1 MCDGLQTKKN
11 ILDYL
16 WKKREKTEAEKIEHM
31 KTSINTSL
39 AKKQSWMK
47 YDLVVKTY
55 MIPEPLTLIM
65 KKLLMPWGPV

>member
-11 ILDYL
+11 ILAYL

-39 AKKQSWMK
+39 AKKQS
-47 YDLVVKTY
+47 
-55 MIPEPLTLIM
+55 
-65 KKLLMPWGPV
+65 